1 MRKIL
6 LVLILAGAGWIGW
19 KVYQRVIVEG
29 AAGEQRPRN
38 VAVAVEVAPVRVAS
52 IRDVGSFTGT
62 LQADSRFE
70 VAPKIGGRLERLAV
84 NIGDRVK
91 RGDLI
96 AALDDDEIVQ
106 QLDQVRAE
114 LAVAG
119 ANLQEARSNLE
130 NVRREYDRVL
140 SLREKKIASQ
150 SELDEADAALAAAD
164 AREKVALAQ
173 VNQREAAVK
182 AAEVRLSYSRILAD
196 WKEGSDE
203 RVVGERF
210 VDEGAMLSA
219 NAPIV
224 SILDIGRLIA
234 VIQVIERD
242 YSKVRIGQ
250 EAVIS
255 TDAYPGRTFPG
266 RIIRL
271 APLLRET
278 SRQARVEIQLDNLE
292 RLLKPGMFVR
302 VEIEF
307 EERQNAVVVP
317 TAAQVKREGEPG
329 VFAADLEAMTA
340 RFVPVLFGISSG
352 GLTEVLD
359 PTGFSGHV
367 VTLGQHL
374 LEDGSTIVLPGNANA
389 KPRTSGEA
397 IPSASGSPGQEKTR
411 G

>member
-19 KVYQRVIVEG
+19 KVYQRVFGEG

-62 LQADSRFE
+62 LQAESRFE
-70 VAPKIGGRLERLAV
+70 VAPKTSGRLERLAV

-114 LAVAG
+114 LAVAR
-119 ANLQEARSNLE
+119 ANLKEAESNLE
-130 NVRREYDRVL
+130 NVRRESERVR

-150 SELDEADAALAAAD
+150 SELDDANAALEAAD

-182 AAEVRLSYSRILAD
+182 AAEVRLSYTRILAD
-196 WKEGSDE
+196 WKDGSDE

-250 EAVIS
+250 EAIVS
-255 TDAYPGRTFPG
+255 TDAYPGRTFLG
-266 RIIRL
+266 RIVRL

-278 SRQARVEIQLDNLE
+278 SRQARVEILLDNPE
-292 RLLKPGMFVR
+292 GLLKPGMFVR

-307 EERQNAVVVP
+307 EEHRNVTVVP
-317 TAAQVKREGEPG
+317 ASAQAKREGEPG
-329 VFAADLEAMTA
+329 VFTADLDAMTA
-340 RFVPVLFGISSG
+340 RFVPVLFGISNG
-352 GLTEVLD
+352 GFTEVLD
-359 PTGFSGHV
+359 PSDLAGHV

-374 LEDGSTIVLPGNANA
+374 LEDGSTIVLPGNAER
-389 KPRTSGEA
+389 KPRTAGDD
-397 IPSASGSPGQEKTR
+397 IPSASAPLAQEKIQ